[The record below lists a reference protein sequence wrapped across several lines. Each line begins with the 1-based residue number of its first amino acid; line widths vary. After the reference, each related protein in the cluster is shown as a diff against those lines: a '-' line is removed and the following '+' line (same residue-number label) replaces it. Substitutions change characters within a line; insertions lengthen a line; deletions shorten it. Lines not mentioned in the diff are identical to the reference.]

1 MIGCCASV
9 LEEFAKSERAKNRSL
24 SVTYCIAGRLADD
37 DSKVTSLL
45 VLEQRHI
52 LPLGICAHCGLYSG
66 EITQWREDWLSAS
79 VVNHTITIIADPTI
93 QQPGFHLPRHT

>member
-1 MIGCCASV
+1 MILHVWSIIGPIGFIMIGCCASV

-52 LPLGICAHCGLYSG
+52 IATWHMCTLWSI
-66 EITQWREDWLSAS
+66 QW
-79 VVNHTITIIADPTI
+79 
-93 QQPGFHLPRHT
+93 